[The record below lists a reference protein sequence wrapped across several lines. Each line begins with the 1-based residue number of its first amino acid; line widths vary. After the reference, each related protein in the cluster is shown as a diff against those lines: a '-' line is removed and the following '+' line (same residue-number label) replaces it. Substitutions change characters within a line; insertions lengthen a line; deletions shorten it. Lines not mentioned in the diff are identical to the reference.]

1 MNVFFNYNANNNF
14 ISEREGVNQSG
25 SFNME
30 DIGNGNIIFIDMRTG
45 AIIGMETV
53 SLGIRAHL

>member
-1 MNVFFNYNANNNF
+1 MNGFFNYNANNNF

-30 DIGNGNIIFIDMRTG
+30 ELILTFQAFI
-45 AIIGMETV
+45 
-53 SLGIRAHL
+53 